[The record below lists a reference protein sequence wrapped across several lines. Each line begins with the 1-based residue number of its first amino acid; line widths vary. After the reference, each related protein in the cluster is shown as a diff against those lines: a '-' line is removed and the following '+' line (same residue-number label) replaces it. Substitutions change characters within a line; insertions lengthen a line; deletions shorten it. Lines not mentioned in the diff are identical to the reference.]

1 MIRAVFKID
10 RKKSRRMR
18 RSTVRDIASR
28 YKEGKKLV
36 SLSLYDAWMAK
47 LADQIDV
54 DILLVGDSL
63 GMTVLGYD
71 TTVPVTMEDC
81 LRHTAAVVR
90 GSQKALVVGDMP
102 FASYQSSV
110 EVALGN
116 AARFMQE
123 AGAHAVKLEGGT
135 YMASTVETLVCSG
148 IPVMG
153 HIGILPQSVNIKGY
167 KVVGRTQA
175 EEEQLIEDARSLE
188 EAGAFAVVLE
198 GVQKDVAARITESVN
213 IPTIGIGAGDA
224 CAGQIQVAH
233 DLLGLS
239 GGFTPRHARIF
250 ADMAAPIKAA
260 FEEYSG
266 EVRDGI
272 FPAKENSFE

>member
-1 MIRAVFKID
+1 
-10 RKKSRRMR
+10 MR
-18 RSTVRDIASR
+18 RSTVRDITSQ
-28 YKEGKKLV
+28 YKEGNKLV

-71 TTVPVTMEDC
+71 TTVPVTIEDC

-90 GSQKALVVGDMP
+90 GSKKALVVGDMP
-102 FASYQSSV
+102 FATYQSSV
-110 EVALGN
+110 EVALEN

-135 YMASTVETLVCSG
+135 FMASTVETLVRSG

-167 KVVGRTQA
+167 KVVGRNSS
-175 EEEQLIEDARSLE
+175 EEQQLIADAKALE

-198 GVQKDVAARITESVN
+198 GVQKDVAEKITQSVG
-213 IPTIGIGAGDA
+213 IPTIGIGAGA
-224 CAGQIQVAH
+224 GCSGQIQVAH
-233 DLLGLS
+233 DILGLS
-239 GGFTPRHARIF
+239 GDFIPKHAKVF
-250 ADMAAPIKAA
+250 ADIASPIKKA
-260 FEEYSG
+260 FEDYSQ
-266 EVRDGI
+266 EVRDSS

>member
-1 MIRAVFKID
+1 MK
-10 RKKSRRMR
+10 

-28 YKEGKKLV
+28 YKNGQKLV
-36 SLSLYDAWMAK
+36 SLSLYDAWMARI
-47 LADQIDV
+47 ADQLDV

-63 GMTVLGYD
+63 GMTVLGFD
-71 TTVPVTMEDC
+71 TTVPVTIEDC
-81 LRHTAAVVR
+81 LRHTGAVVR
-90 GSQKALVVGDMP
+90 GSKKALVVGDMP
-102 FASYQSSV
+102 FATYQSSV
-110 EVALGN
+110 EVALNN

-135 YMASTVETLVCSG
+135 FMASTVETLVRSG

-167 KVVGRTQA
+167 KVVGRDSL
-175 EEEQLIEDARSLE
+175 EESQLLEDAKALE

-198 GVQKDVAARITESVN
+198 GIQADAARRVSESIN
-213 IPTIGIGAGDA
+213 IPTIGIGAGVG
-224 CAGQIQVAH
+224 CSGQIQVAH

-239 GGFTPRHARIF
+239 GDFVPKHAKVF
-250 ADMAAPIKAA
+250 ADISSHIESA
-260 FEEYSG
+260 FKSYSD
-266 EVRDGI
+266 EVKDGT